1 MHRET
6 AFEPRGGDVPYYATL
21 ATLFRVLSDKIPRLI
36 VVDDAAGITVKF
48 ADALR
53 IGKCL
58 KINGFELDMVIAW
71 RCRLFFI
78 DGKFIGLSGQI

>member
-1 MHRET
+1 
-6 AFEPRGGDVPYYATL
+6 
-21 ATLFRVLSDKIPRLI
+21 LI
-36 VVDDAAGITVKF
+36 VVDDATGVTVKF